1 MQFNTPCGLRIS
13 CWTNP
18 LDSILN
24 FSISSKS
31 ILDGLTPQKSPN
43 SSAEYGGILAL
54 DSLG

>member
-31 ILDGLTPQKSPN
+31 ILDGLTPQKSSN